1 MIAKRLGQ
9 FVDEFA
15 KLLACPERRNSLGRH
30 LTPDA
35 SIRITPNPPLP
46 LTRGEGAKATK
57 FHSIAALQGANDS
70 AEDGLDDG
78 LSVFAAHTDDK
89 PDFFDQFR
97 SCEDLRCA

>member
-9 FVDEFA
+9 VVDEFA
-15 KLLACPERRNSLGRH
+15 KLLSCPEGRNSLGRQ
-30 LTPDA
+30 LEAGTRF
-35 SIRITPNPPLP
+35 RIARNPRLP
-46 LTRGEGAKATK
+46 FTRGEGTEATK
-57 FHSIAALQGANDS
+57 STRSQLQGANDS

-97 SCEDLRCA
+97 SCEDLACA